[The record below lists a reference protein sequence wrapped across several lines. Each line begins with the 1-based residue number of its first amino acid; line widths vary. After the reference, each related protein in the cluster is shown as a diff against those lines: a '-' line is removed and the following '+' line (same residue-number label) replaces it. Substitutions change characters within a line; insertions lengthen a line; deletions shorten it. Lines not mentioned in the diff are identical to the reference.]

1 MQKIVKVQKGKLLYM
16 NFPTDIVK
24 KMEIE
29 KGENVLIE
37 VIDKDTMQIKFID

>member
-1 MQKIVKVQKGKLLYM
+1 M

-37 VIDKDTMQIKFID
+37 VIDKDTRQIKFID